1 MPVKLSERRSESTA
15 QRAPLSRKIQRHAVI
30 GQHGAAVNGGSR
42 LVVKVGAIEDARWA
56 VQRRLRV
63 GGSYDEHQRRQTRV
77 LRFSS
82 FGEAVSLV
90 LRNFLDRFIERVSQI
105 KYMKKLLTG
114 AVVSRL
120 STKVRR
126 DPFLS

>member
-56 VQRRLRV
+56 VQRRLRARGAWAAAMTSTNAAV
-63 GGSYDEHQRRQTRV
+63 ARGV

-82 FGEAVSLV
+82 YG
-90 LRNFLDRFIERVSQI
+90 
-105 KYMKKLLTG
+105 
-114 AVVSRL
+114 
-120 STKVRR
+120 
-126 DPFLS
+126 